1 MLLLEKMSIRKSKA
15 GLIPVRLELIRA
27 KSGLIWA
34 KLLQER
40 LSQQRFAIDFG
51 IRQIQIIV
59 QTTTCSASLVK
70 VVFLTYPLPFSLIKT
85 GESKINDVKSF
96 LVLIMTNQWVEQFYQ
111 YCY

>member
-51 IRQIQIIV
+51 IRQI
-59 QTTTCSASLVK
+59 
-70 VVFLTYPLPFSLIKT
+70 
-85 GESKINDVKSF
+85 
-96 LVLIMTNQWVEQFYQ
+96 
-111 YCY
+111 